1 MPRRIRP
8 DWECAL
14 HHIMVRGIDGKAIF
28 TPEVN
33 RIDLVNRFSELV
45 PKTGTS
51 VYAWA
56 IMPNHFHILVRTGD
70 EPISRFMHRLLT
82 GYAISYNL
90 RNERKG
96 HVFQGRFKSILVQEE
111 VYFVRLVKYIH
122 LNPLKAHIV
131 DELSGLRSYKWC
143 GHGSLLGVMNTPW
156 QDTEYVLSKFRNES
170 ISSENQ
176 YLKYLNEE
184 NGNKDTEE
192 LISGNY
198 LLGKNGITDATE
210 RKTCDLWSNCCRVL
224 GNKEFALSVVAK
236 IKNSGA
242 GSIRDRGNT
251 HQSVEEILEWAV
263 DIWGFPLDV
272 LQGSARSPGLSDA
285 RAVIACICSRRLGL
299 SQTDCAVLLR
309 MSRPGVRNA
318 IKRGEILIAES
329 EFIRRKSIW

>member
-14 HHIMVRGIDGKAIF
+14 HHIMVRGIDGKAVF

-56 IMPNHFHILVRTGD
+56 IMPNHVHILVRTGD
-70 EPISRFMHRLLT
+70 EPISKFMHRLLT

-131 DELSGLRSYKWC
+131 DELSALRSYKWC

-156 QDTEYVLSKFRNES
+156 QNTEYVLSKFRNES
-170 ISSENQ
+170 LSSENQ

-184 NGNKDTEE
+184 NTNKDTEE
-192 LISGNY
+192 LVSGNY

-224 GNKEFALSVVAK
+224 GNKEFALSV
-236 IKNSGA
+236 IERLKNSGNRF
-242 GSIRDRGNT
+242 IRDRGNT
-251 HQSVEEILEWAV
+251 HESVEKLLEWAT
-263 DIWGFPLDV
+263 DIWGFPLDI

-285 RAVIACICSRRLGL
+285 RAVIACICSKHLGL
-299 SQTDCAVLLR
+299 SQTDCAVLLK

-318 IKRGEILIAES
+318 IKRGKILIAES